1 MSNLLQRSG
10 LLSLALCLAAS
21 SVFAESSE
29 WDAASAAYG
38 RGVHAY
44 FAGRYT
50 DADTWLSR
58 AQANQLKDP
67 RPYYFR
73 ALTLLRL
80 GRSAEARE
88 EFGIAASFEA
98 DTPNRYAVGS
108 ALQRVQGSDRLLLEK
123 HRRMAR
129 TGAQSL
135 RSLERA
141 PVQNRTFDA
150 DVLYQPVVVPLD
162 EFFSEGNPRSL
173 SAEEIAR
180 SAAATE
186 ARAAAATPPQNAPA
200 PVDPFEDDA
209 AAATPA
215 ATTAPPAEP
224 VADAD
229 DTAAESPAADEQM
242 PAEDPEAPAEEETP
256 AEPAGEG
263 ADDPFGDF

>member
-1 MSNLLQRSG
+1 MSNILPR
-10 LLSLALCLAAS
+10 LLSLALCLVAS
-21 SVFAESSE
+21 SLSAESSE

-50 DADTWLSR
+50 DADSWLSR
-58 AQANQLKDP
+58 AQANELKDP

-73 ALTLLRL
+73 ALTLLRF

-98 DTPNRYAVGS
+98 DAPDRYAIGA

-123 HRRMAR
+123 YRRMAR
-129 TGAQSL
+129 TAARSL
-135 RSLERA
+135 RSPERA
-141 PVQNRTFDA
+141 PVQNGTFDA

-173 SAEEIAR
+173 SAEELAR
-180 SAAATE
+180 SAAAAE
-186 ARAAAATPPQNAPA
+186 ARAASATSPRNAPA
-200 PVDPFEDDA
+200 PVDPFQDDTSGA
-209 AAATPA
+209 PA
-215 ATTAPPAEP
+215 ATTAPPVAE
-224 VADAD
+224 AD
-229 DTAAESPAADEQM
+229 DTSAEAPAAEEEMS
-242 PAEDPEAPAEEETP
+242 AEDAETPAEEETP
-256 AEPAGEG
+256 AESAGED